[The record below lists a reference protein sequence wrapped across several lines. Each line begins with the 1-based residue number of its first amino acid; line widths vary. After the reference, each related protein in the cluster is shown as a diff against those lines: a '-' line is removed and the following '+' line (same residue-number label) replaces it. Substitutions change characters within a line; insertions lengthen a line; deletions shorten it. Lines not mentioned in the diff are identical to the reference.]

1 MTVSVVNEKAPD
13 PTSPLEEKLLFLQSN
28 MVSFV
33 NQYQLPLIE
42 CSLVISKY
50 LRILTESL
58 IRKAKNLD
66 EELPETITESKE
78 IGGVDVS
85 PIISDFPLENLIA
98 NVDEERMD
106 IFDTIIRVCI
116 NSKEQAFA
124 PAIGVLREWE
134 ELIRK
139 QLAQSTSPGHLFSP
153 LSVPDGF

>member
-1 MTVSVVNEKAPD
+1 MAVSEVNEQAPD

-50 LRILTESL
+50 LRILTDSL
-58 IRKAKNLD
+58 MRKAINLD

-78 IGGVDVS
+78 IREVDVS

-98 NVDEERMD
+98 NVDEDRMD

-116 NSKEQAFA
+116 NSTELAFA
-124 PAIGVLREWE
+124 PTIGVLREWE
-134 ELIRK
+134 ELIRM

-153 LSVPDGF
+153 LSIPDGF

>member
-1 MTVSVVNEKAPD
+1 MIVNEINGQAPD
-13 PTSPLEEKLLFLQSN
+13 PASPMEEKLLFLQSN

-50 LRILTESL
+50 LRILTDSL
-58 IRKAKNLD
+58 IRKAANLN
-66 EELPETITESKE
+66 EELPETITESKK
-78 IGGVDVS
+78 IGESDDS
-85 PIISDFPLENLIA
+85 PIISEFPLENLIA
-98 NVDEERMD
+98 NVDEDRMD

-116 NSKEQAFA
+116 NSTELEFA

-134 ELIRK
+134 ELIRM

-153 LSVPDGF
+153 LSIPDGF